1 MSKRTNCVAHRMTRL
16 QTAVF
21 LLAAGWLAAA
31 GAADNYPTRPL
42 RIVTPY
48 GAGGSYDVIAR
59 IMAQK
64 LSEQMG
70 QQVVVDNRPG
80 AMGRIGM
87 ELGVKATADGY
98 TLITIGSS
106 QTIVP
111 SVHVNVP
118 YDLRRS
124 IEPIMLFATISN
136 TLVVHPSVPAQ
147 TAGELVAL
155 AKAKP
160 GTIRYGSGG
169 TGGITH
175 LMGELFATLTGTA
188 LVHVPYKAGVLAMN
202 AQLGNEVQMNFLNM
216 LNALPQI
223 QSGKLRGLAV
233 TGLMRSQFLPSLPT
247 LDESGAKSYEAQEF
261 HALAFPAGTPR
272 AIVMRMHGELVKAL
286 ASDDLKKK
294 LSQQTAEPVMTTP
307 EQTRAFLI
315 AEQAKYAKIVKA
327 IGLKPE

>member
-1 MSKRTNCVAHRMTRL
+1 MNEPTECIARRKTRL
-16 QTAVF
+16 QAAVL

-31 GAADNYPTRPL
+31 GAADNYPARPL
-42 RIVTPY
+42 RIVVPY

-70 QQVVVDNRPG
+70 HPVVVDNRPG

-87 ELGVKATADGY
+87 ELGVKAMSDGY
-98 TLITIGSS
+98 SLITIGSS

-118 YDLRRS
+118 YDLSRS
-124 IEPIMLFATISN
+124 IVPVMLFANISN

-147 TAGELVAL
+147 TVGELVAL

-160 GTIRYGSGG
+160 GTIRFGSGG

-175 LMGELFATLTGTA
+175 LMGELFANLTGTT

-202 AQLGNEVQMNFLNM
+202 AQLSNEVQMNFLNM
-216 LNALPQI
+216 LNAIPQV
-223 QSGKLRGLAV
+223 QAGRLRGLGV
-233 TGLMRSQFLPSLPT
+233 TSLKRSQYLPALPT
-247 LDESGAKSYEAQEF
+247 LDESGVKGYEVQEF
-261 HALAFPAGTPR
+261 HGLAVPAGTP
-272 AIVMRMHGELVKAL
+272 
-286 ASDDLKKK
+286 
-294 LSQQTAEPVMTTP
+294 
-307 EQTRAFLI
+307 
-315 AEQAKYAKIVKA
+315 
-327 IGLKPE
+327 